1 MLLSFMNGPKKQ
13 KLKGGAILF
22 AKRLRSTLRGTVVVD
37 ERTKNLL
44 KRIRPG
50 QIAIICHEDID
61 EMAARDLISA
71 KVKAVINTAP
81 SMSGSYLSVGAK
93 FLVNHGVPLY
103 DCENR
108 NLFSY
113 VKEGDTVEIQGSLLQ
128 IDGSSRHLLHEV
140 TEEDIQEKMQAAQ
153 HNLQYKLDQF
163 IQNTLSF
170 AQQEKDYYISSLPPI
185 PLRTKLFRRHVLIVV
200 RGKHYREDL
209 KAIHSYIQDY
219 RPVLI
224 GVDGGADAL
233 IENGWKPDMII
244 GDMDSV
250 SDQTLR
256 CGAEIIVHAYPNGT
270 APGKSRL
277 DELGVPFHILPAP
290 GTSED
295 VAMLFSY
302 EHGAEWIVAVG
313 AHSNMIDFLEKGRK
327 GMASTVLVR
336 MKMGTKLID
345 AKGVSMLY
353 QKRVR
358 WKNYFILSTAATV
371 PILAATQI
379 SPAVRQFWHLLWL
392 QIKYNV
398 M

>member
-1 MLLSFMNGPKKQ
+1 MFS
-13 KLKGGAILF
+13 
-22 AKRLRSTLRGTVVVD
+22 KRLKQTLRGYAVVD
-37 ERTKNLL
+37 ARTKNLL

-50 QIAIICHEDID
+50 QIAILRHEDID
-61 EMAARDLISA
+61 EMAATDLAMA

-81 SMSGSYLSVGAK
+81 SITGSYLSVGAK
-93 FLVNHGVPLY
+93 ILAQRRIPLY
-103 DCENR
+103 DCLTRDLINE
-108 NLFSY
+108 
-113 VKEGDTVEIQGSLLQ
+113 VQDGDWIELE
-128 IDGSSRHLLHEV
+128 DGYFITADGIRLCPVTEV
-140 TEEDIQEKMQAAQ
+140 TEQEIEVKWELARR
-153 HNLQYKLDQF
+153 NLETSLEQF
-163 IQNTLSF
+163 IQNTLTY
-170 AQQEKDYYISSLPPI
+170 AQQEKDYYISALPSLP
-185 PLRTKLFRRHVLIVV
+185 LRVKLARRHVLIVV
-200 RGKHYREDL
+200 RGKRYREDL

-219 RPVLI
+219 QPILI

-233 IENGWKPDMII
+233 LENGWKPDLII

-250 SDQTLR
+250 SDQALC
-256 CGAEIIVHAYPNGT
+256 CGAEIIVHAYPDGR
-270 APGKSRL
+270 APGKSRV
-277 DELGVPFHILPAP
+277 DQLGVACHLLPAP

-295 VAMLFSY
+295 AAMLYAY
-302 EHGAEWIVAVG
+302 EHGAEWIVALG

-336 MKMGTKLID
+336 MKIGTRLID

-358 WKNYFILSTAATV
+358 WKNFILLSTAASF
-371 PILAATQI
+371 PIIAATLI